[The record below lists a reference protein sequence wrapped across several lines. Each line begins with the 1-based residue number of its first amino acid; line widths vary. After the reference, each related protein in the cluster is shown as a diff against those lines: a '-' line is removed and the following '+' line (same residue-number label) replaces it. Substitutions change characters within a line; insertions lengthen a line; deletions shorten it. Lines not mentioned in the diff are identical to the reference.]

1 MNQDVHVCV
10 GGFLF
15 LFFFFL
21 RDHLFF
27 YVPFSS
33 VTVFQEFPKTT
44 CWIWCSEYIFF
55 FFLTDIW
62 HENSCEVGI
71 FESKEREVQ

>member
-1 MNQDVHVCV
+1 MFLSVVLQFSKSFQKQLA
-10 GGFLF
+10 GFGVL
-15 LFFFFL
+15 
-21 RDHLFF
+21 
-27 YVPFSS
+27 S
-33 VTVFQEFPKTT
+33 T
-44 CWIWCSEYIFF
+44 FF